1 MRGDRALPPQ
11 LHIRGDTMKQRSE
24 DAVSP
29 VVGVMLMLVVTIIIA
44 AVVSAF
50 AGGIAGETRQA
61 PTASLDVKVYS
72 LKDFGSYYTPEMTI
86 RHLSGDPLPTRDLR
100 IVTYVRDESGIVRGE
115 LSGEVAV
122 NGTSEWNSFGVDQ
135 YSGALYLNDMN
146 RFGGGVQNS
155 DAGYES
161 WFGNASAVLR
171 PGDILVTPGNYCGNW
186 NDGHGP
192 TNPHENV
199 GLNTIF
205 GLTDGTDSY
214 ATAFAQGATAT
225 IRIIHTPSGQTI
237 YDREVVIQ

>member
-1 MRGDRALPPQ
+1 
-11 LHIRGDTMKQRSE
+11 MKQRSE

-72 LKDFGSYYTPEMTI
+72 LKNLGAMPPWGEGYYTPEITI
-86 RHLSGDPLPTRDLR
+86 RHLSGDPLPTKDLR
-100 IVTYVRDESGIVRGE
+100 IVTYVRNESGVVRGE
-115 LSGEVAV
+115 LSGEVVV
-122 NGTSEWNSFGVDQ
+122 NGKDEWNAFNETQ

-155 DAGYES
+155 DAGYAN

-171 PGDILVTPGNYCGNW
+171 PGDILVTPGNHCGNY
-186 NDGHGP
+186 NDNNGP
-192 TNPHENV
+192 DDPHENV
-199 GLNTIF
+199 GLNRIF

-214 ATAFAQGATAT
+214 ATAFAHGATAT